1 MLQPD
6 HDIRVSTTQAT
17 PRRVISLVLVGGL
30 HVVLIIALMNGLAQ
44 SLVKKGLE
52 ELKVATVEE
61 PPKIKPPP
69 PPPPPMELP
78 PPPFVPPPDVVID
91 VPQAAPPPIV
101 TQNVAPVVIPPKPA
115 PVSTPIS
122 IGRPHTC
129 VQNYPPISQ
138 RNNEEGTTML
148 SFTVGTDGNVTNPAV
163 EKSSGFPRL
172 DEASLSCVTRWRYKP
187 ATQDGQPVAA
197 HWEANVQW
205 KLH

>member
-1 MLQPD
+1 MQQPD
-6 HDIRVSTTQAT
+6 HDLRIAQTAQAT
-17 PRRVISLVLVGGL
+17 PRRVISLALVGGL
-30 HVVLIIALMNGLAQ
+30 HLILIYALISGLAT
-44 SLVKKGLE
+44 SLVKKGLD

-61 PPKIKPPP
+61 APKVKPPP

-91 VPQAAPPPIV
+91 VPQAAPPPMV
-101 TQNVAPVVIPPKPA
+101 TQNVAPVVVPPKA

-129 VQNYPPISQ
+129 QQNYPPISQ
-138 RNNEEGTTML
+138 RNNEEGTTKI
-148 SFTVGTDGNVTNPAV
+148 SFTVNTDGSVTSPSV
-163 EKSSGFPRL
+163 ETSSGSQRL
-172 DEASLSCVTRWRYKP
+172 DEAALSCVTRWKYKP

-197 HWEANVQW
+197 HWEANVVW